1 MKGEVKQTW
10 NQKTGKY
17 QGAHRVWIQDKDFP
31 GLAMSRS
38 IGDKLAQSVGV
49 IPLPDVTIYKI
60 NREEYEYVLVS
71 ASDGIWD
78 TLDIK
83 EVRDYVQ
90 ASRQTHDLNFMSR
103 TLATRSREKWLEWDV
118 FTVDDITIQIL
129 ELV

>member
-60 NREEYEYVLVS
+60 NRDEYEYVLVS

-83 EVRDYVQ
+83 EVRDYV
-90 ASRQTHDLNFMSR
+90 
-103 TLATRSREKWLEWDV
+103 
-118 FTVDDITIQIL
+118 
-129 ELV
+129 